1 MSMVTDKETFQ
12 LDSNMGSLESELSK
26 ILGLEEL
33 ECMIYLFLIRHGPMT
48 ASALAKEMNIDR
60 ARMYRTIDKL
70 VNTSIISTTFTS
82 PRLCIPMEPNEALE
96 LSIKQ
101 KEDELKAIKKTKNQ
115 LLEKLN
121 NVPAYQTEKNIPT
134 FRLIKGRNN
143 IYTDIERLIENA
155 TETVYITTTL
165 EDVSRMYHSNI
176 PEKIALCEKNGG
188 RVRLIVDIDDPSQID
203 FVTRFNA
210 TETRIGKLPS
220 NGRTIIEEGKEMIMS
235 DPSIQDPLRAAAE
248 SDFSVCTNSK
258 EMVNNIFLL
267 CEFLWN
273 GAKPLEAIN
282 VKTTRK
288 SKK

>member
-12 LDSNMGSLESELSK
+12 MDKSIGSIESELSR

-82 PRLCIPMEPNEALE
+82 PRLCIPMEPSEALE

-101 KEDELKAIKKTKNQ
+101 KEDELKVIKKTKDQ

-121 NVPAYQTEKNIPT
+121 NVPAYQSEKNIPT

-155 TETVYITTTL
+155 IGTVYITTTL

-176 PEKIALCEKNGG
+176 PEKIAICEKNGG
-188 RVRLIVDIDDPSQID
+188 KVKLIVDVDDPNQMD
-203 FVTRFNA
+203 FVTRFGA

-220 NGRTIIEEGKEMIMS
+220 SGRTIIEQGKEMIMS
-235 DPSIQDPLRAAAE
+235 DPSIQDPLRASAE
-248 SDFSVCTNSK
+248 SDFSVCTNSR

-267 CEFLWN
+267 CEFLWDS
-273 GAKPLEAIN
+273 GKALETIK
-282 VKTTRK
+282 VKS
-288 SKK
+288 SKKGKK